1 MTDRPIYPVTKT
13 DQTRRE
19 NKRGG
24 KGPRK
29 SGDRVERM
37 VAKATGGQRN
47 PGSGAFK
54 NSNKNLVGDVDVNDA
69 DGTPLVKIE
78 VKACGT
84 LNTKGEKSYALS
96 KGVLDQMVKEAEDNS
111 EIGALFLHFKGESL
125 DDGYVIMKTKHW
137 NQFLEYAKLGATLVK

>member
-1 MTDRPIYPVTKT
+1 MTDRPIYSVSKEM
-13 DQTRRE
+13 QTGRE

-24 KGPRK
+24 KGPRR

-37 VAKATGGQRN
+37 VAKEIGGSRN

-54 NSNKNLVGDVDVNDA
+54 NTNKDLTGDVSVNDA
-69 DGTPLVKIE
+69 DNKPLMKIE

-96 KGVLDQMVKEAEDNS
+96 KAVLDQMVKEAEDGNQLGS
-111 EIGALFLHFKGESL
+111 LFLHFKGESL
-125 DDGYVIMKTKHW
+125 DDGYAIMLVRHW
-137 NQFLEYAKLGATLVK
+137 KQLLELAKLGATLVK